1 MNAAAGASSRP
12 LEVSLKHAA
21 ALVAVLALSLT
32 GCGSLSKAARNLTA
46 TDAKATAKSEK
57 DVAACEKMC
66 SVAGDA
72 EGNSAAVEKCQKK
85 CRQ

>member
-1 MNAAAGASSRP
+1 MKN
-12 LEVSLKHAA
+12 AA
-21 ALVAVLALSLT
+21 ALVAVLVLSLS
-32 GCGSLSKAARNLTA
+32 GCGGLSKAARNLTA
-46 TDAKATAKSEK
+46 NDTKATAKSAK

-72 EGNSAAVEKCQKK
+72 EGNSASVEKCQKK

>member
-1 MNAAAGASSRP
+1 
-12 LEVSLKHAA
+12 LKHAA
-21 ALVAVLALSLT
+21 VLVAVLALALS
-32 GCGSLSKAARNLTA
+32 GCGSLSKAARNLRSNDT
-46 TDAKATAKSEK
+46 KASAKSEK

-72 EGNSAAVEKCQKK
+72 EGNSVAVEKCQKK